1 VVIHHA
7 RLDDMTPRDLHDVL
21 ALRVAVFVVEQECAY
36 PEIDGR
42 DPEAEHWWSRSAD
55 GALTACLRV
64 LSEPDGTTRIGR
76 VVSAPAVRGT
86 GAGAELFAAALETLP
101 GPVVLGAQVRS
112 QGFYARFGFAVSGP
126 GYDEDGIP
134 HVPMLRNGSADPQA
148 TGGSSAT
155 CSPSCSSSSSS
166 AD

>member
-1 VVIHHA
+1 MIHHA

-86 GAGAELFAAALETLP
+86 GAGAELFAAALETLS

-134 HVPMLRNGSADPQA
+134 HVPMLRKGSADPQA

-166 AD
+166 GD